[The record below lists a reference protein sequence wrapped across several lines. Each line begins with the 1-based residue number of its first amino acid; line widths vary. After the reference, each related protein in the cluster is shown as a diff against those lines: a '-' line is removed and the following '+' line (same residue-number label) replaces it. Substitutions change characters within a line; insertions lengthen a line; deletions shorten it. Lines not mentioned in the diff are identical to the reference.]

1 MDENKGFVMIPFYN
15 LTVLNAKYKSQFL
28 ESVSRVI
35 DSGTYMI
42 GKETK
47 TFEDGF
53 ARYCGVDCC
62 IGLGNGLDALTL
74 TLRAYIELGIINT
87 DDEVIVPANTY
98 IATILSITAN
108 NLIPVLVEPDILT
121 FNIDAKK
128 IEEKITSKT
137 KVILVVHL
145 YGQPCNMNPIMEVA
159 RRHNIKVVE
168 DAAQAHGATYLD
180 KLAGSLGD
188 AGCFSFFPG
197 KNLGALGDAGAVTTD
212 DKQLAQMVR
221 SLRNY
226 GEAIYDDISNRKY
239 LNSFKGVNSRMDEM
253 QAAFL
258 VIKLSDLEAD
268 TQKRRSIANTYLTEI
283 NNPKLILPDVISWA
297 NPAWHL
303 FVIRTN
309 KRDELKSYLYDN
321 GVGTLIH
328 YPIPPHKQGAFSEWN
343 SLSFPISEQIHNEVL
358 SIPLSPYLTESDQQH
373 IIDILN
379 RY

>member
-1 MDENKGFVMIPFYN
+1 MIPFYN
-15 LTVLNAKYKSQFL
+15 LTALNAKYKSQFL

-53 ARYCGVDCC
+53 AKYCGVDYCV
-62 IGLGNGLDALTL
+62 GVGNGLDALTL
-74 TLRAYIELGIINT
+74 TLRAYKELGIINT
-87 DDEVIVPANTY
+87 GDEVIVPANTY

-121 FNIDAKK
+121 FNIDAKR

-137 KVILVVHL
+137 KAILIVHL
-145 YGQPCNMNPIMEVA
+145 YGQPCNMNPIMEIA
-159 RRHNIKVVE
+159 RQHNLKVVE
-168 DAAQAHGATYLD
+168 DAAQAHGAMYLD
-180 KLAGSLGD
+180 KMAGSLGD
-188 AGCFSFFPG
+188 ASCFSFFPG

-258 VIKLSDLEAD
+258 IIKLSDLEAD
-268 TQKRRSIANTYLTEI
+268 TQKRRSIANRYLTEI
-283 NNPKLILPDVISWA
+283 NNPKLSLPNVPRWA
-297 NPAWHL
+297 SPAWHL

-328 YPIPPHKQGAFSEWN
+328 YPIPPHKQGAFTEWN
-343 SLSFPISEQIHNEVL
+343 SLSYPITEQIHKEVL
-358 SIPLSPYLTESDQQH
+358 SIPLSSYLPELDQKH
-373 IIDILN
+373 IIDTLN
-379 RY
+379 MY

>member
-1 MDENKGFVMIPFYN
+1 MIPFYN
-15 LTVLNAKYKSQFL
+15 LPAINAKYKAQFL

-47 TFEDGF
+47 TFEDDF
-53 ARYCGVDCC
+53 AKYCGVDYC

-74 TLRAYIELGIINT
+74 TLRAYQELGIIKT
-87 DDEVIVPANTY
+87 GDEVIVPANTY

-121 FNIDAKK
+121 LNINASK

-145 YGQPCNMNPIMEVA
+145 YGQPCNMNPIMEIA

-268 TQKRRSIANTYLTEI
+268 TQKRRSIANTYLTGI
-283 NNPKLILPDVISWA
+283 NNPKLILPDVISGA

-309 KRDELKSYLYDN
+309 MRDELKSYLYDN

-343 SLSFPISEQIHNEVL
+343 NLSFPISEQIHNEVL
-358 SIPLSPYLTESDQQH
+358 SIPLYPHLTELDQQH

>member
-1 MDENKGFVMIPFYN
+1 MIPFYN
-15 LTVLNAKYKSQFL
+15 LTAFNAKYKSQFL

-53 ARYCGVDCC
+53 AKYCGVDYCV
-62 IGLGNGLDALTL
+62 GVGNGLDALTL
-74 TLRAYIELGIINT
+74 TLRAYKELGIINT
-87 DDEVIVPANTY
+87 GDEVIVPANTY

-121 FNIDAKK
+121 FNIDAKR

-137 KVILVVHL
+137 KAILIVHL
-145 YGQPCNMNPIMEVA
+145 YGQPCNMTPIMEIA
-159 RRHNIKVVE
+159 RQYNLKVIE
-168 DAAQAHGATYLD
+168 DAAQAHGAMYFD
-180 KLAGSLGD
+180 KMVGSLGD
-188 AGCFSFFPG
+188 ASCFSFFPG

-212 DKQLAQMVR
+212 DKQLTQMVR

-258 VIKLSDLEAD
+258 IIKLSDLEAD
-268 TQKRRSIANTYLTEI
+268 TQKRRSIANRYLTEI
-283 NNPKLILPDVISWA
+283 NNPKLSLPNVPRWA
-297 NPAWHL
+297 SPAWHL

-309 KRDELKSYLYDN
+309 KRDELKLYLYDN
-321 GVGTLIH
+321 GIGTLIH
-328 YPIPPHKQGAFSEWN
+328 YPIPPHKQGAFTEWN
-343 SLSFPISEQIHNEVL
+343 SLSYPITEQIHNEVL
-358 SIPLSPYLTESDQQH
+358 SIPLSPYLTELDQKH
-373 IIDILN
+373 IIDTLN